1 MRLIATA
8 KWLLVSEIR
17 RLSVILEIFNE
28 FRLKKLTKLNG
39 FFSKLYGF
47 QISLNRCGMSLEW
60 GFLNAVLTLGST
72 ELLIVLA
79 ICAIVRSALSAML
92 VKSC

>member
-1 MRLIATA
+1 
-8 KWLLVSEIR
+8 
-17 RLSVILEIFNE
+17 
-28 FRLKKLTKLNG
+28 
-39 FFSKLYGF
+39 
-47 QISLNRCGMSLEW
+47 MSLEW

-92 VKSC
+92 V